1 MKISNIS
8 IKRPVTVIMVALI
21 VILLGVVS
29 LMNLSVDLYPEIN
42 VPVAIVSTNYSGA
55 GPQEIENLVTRP
67 LEGALATVSGLDTIQ
82 SNSSEGNSVVVLL
95 FDFGIDMESAA
106 LEMREKVDMV
116 KAFLPDDATAPR
128 VFKIDPNALPI
139 MTLSVNSNGSISET
153 QSIVEDKIL
162 SRLERIDGIASV
174 NTTGGLSQQ
183 VVIEIDQMALNT
195 YNLSFNQLKGI
206 LISENLNLPSG
217 SIERGEKSI
226 PLRIVGEFDSIEDI
240 SNLPIL
246 LNNGSVIRL
255 KDVAS
260 VELETEDITNIN
272 RLDGKVSIGISL
284 SKQTDSNTVKVAE
297 IVKKE
302 ISKLESELDDVDV
315 EIIYDASVF
324 INKSISNVAMSGI
337 IGGLLAI
344 IILYLFL
351 RNLRTTAV
359 IAISIPI
366 SIIATFAL
374 IYFYGITLNLMT
386 LGGLA
391 LGLGMLVDN
400 SIVVLENIYRYRD
413 MGHSRVESA
422 IQGTNEVSMA
432 VIASTLTTVA
442 VFLPIVFVQGVTSIL
457 FKELALT
464 VTFSLVA
471 SLVVALTIVPMLSS
485 LILKV
490 DHSKDDKKRFSIF
503 DHTFEKIQNFY
514 GNLVKKA
521 INHRKTTVFIALGV
535 FILTLGLLTQI
546 GAEFIPAMDEGSVN
560 VSIELPNST
569 SFETTLALTN
579 EIEKTLEDVPEIE
592 SIYTS
597 IGVSGMGFMQNSA
610 GNTATITANLI
621 KLSDRDQSTFE
632 IADEIRIML
641 KDYAGAAISVGAAQS
656 QGFGGMSAPI
666 SIELKGDNLEVLK
679 SYSESIVNMA
689 KEIEGTREVAS
700 SFEQEQDEVVLV
712 IDREKAAFYGTT
724 ASQVTQY
731 VRDLNAGTTLTN
743 YKKDGEEVSIRII
756 GDESIRGSVEKLKKL
771 NIETPFGLVPLG
783 ELTESLE
790 IVKTPI
796 TISRVDQARTV
807 NITMNTFGRDLR
819 SISTDLEN
827 GLSQIIFP
835 DGYTYYVGGQN
846 EDLVESFGSLG
857 QALLLAIL
865 LVYMIMASQF
875 ENIKYPLI
883 IMFSIPLALS
893 GSIIALFI
901 TGRLINVPALIGL
914 IMLSGIVVN
923 NAIVLVDYINTLR
936 SRGVKLKDA
945 VVEASRVRLR
955 PILMTTLTT
964 VLGLLP
970 MAIGLGEGSE
980 TTAPLATVVIGGL
993 LYATLLTVVIIPT
1006 VYLLFNRKALKKEE
1020 AEALEEL

>member
-21 VILLGVVS
+21 VILLGIVS

-116 KAFLPDDATAPR
+116 KAFLPDDATTPR

-139 MTLSVNSNGSISET
+139 MTLSVNSNGTISET
-153 QSIVEDKIL
+153 QTIVEDKIL

-183 VVIEIDQMALNT
+183 VIVEIDQMALNT

-217 SIERGEKSI
+217 DIERGEKSI

-246 LNNGSVIRL
+246 LNDGSVIRL

-260 VELETEDITNIN
+260 VELKTEDISNIN

-297 IVKKE
+297 VVREE
-302 ISKLESELDDVDV
+302 IAKLESELDDVDV

-359 IAISIPI
+359 IAISIPV

-503 DHTFEKIQNFY
+503 DHIFEKVQNFY

-521 INHRKTTVFIALGV
+521 INHRKTTVFMALGV
-535 FILTLGLLTQI
+535 FILTLGLC
-546 GAEFIPAMDEGSVN
+546 
-560 VSIELPNST
+560 
-569 SFETTLALTN
+569 
-579 EIEKTLEDVPEIE
+579 
-592 SIYTS
+592 
-597 IGVSGMGFMQNSA
+597 
-610 GNTATITANLI
+610 
-621 KLSDRDQSTFE
+621 
-632 IADEIRIML
+632 
-641 KDYAGAAISVGAAQS
+641 
-656 QGFGGMSAPI
+656 
-666 SIELKGDNLEVLK
+666 
-679 SYSESIVNMA
+679 
-689 KEIEGTREVAS
+689 
-700 SFEQEQDEVVLV
+700 
-712 IDREKAAFYGTT
+712 
-724 ASQVTQY
+724 
-731 VRDLNAGTTLTN
+731 
-743 YKKDGEEVSIRII
+743 
-756 GDESIRGSVEKLKKL
+756 
-771 NIETPFGLVPLG
+771 
-783 ELTESLE
+783 
-790 IVKTPI
+790 
-796 TISRVDQARTV
+796 
-807 NITMNTFGRDLR
+807 
-819 SISTDLEN
+819 
-827 GLSQIIFP
+827 
-835 DGYTYYVGGQN
+835 
-846 EDLVESFGSLG
+846 
-857 QALLLAIL
+857 
-865 LVYMIMASQF
+865 
-875 ENIKYPLI
+875 
-883 IMFSIPLALS
+883 
-893 GSIIALFI
+893 
-901 TGRLINVPALIGL
+901 
-914 IMLSGIVVN
+914 
-923 NAIVLVDYINTLR
+923 
-936 SRGVKLKDA
+936 
-945 VVEASRVRLR
+945 
-955 PILMTTLTT
+955 ILMEK
-964 VLGLLP
+964 GLLKI
-970 MAIGLGEGSE
+970 MS
-980 TTAPLATVVIGGL
+980 L
-993 LYATLLTVVIIPT
+993 LSICLLN
-1006 VYLLFNRKALKKEE
+1006 LLSKDL
-1020 AEALEEL
+1020 L